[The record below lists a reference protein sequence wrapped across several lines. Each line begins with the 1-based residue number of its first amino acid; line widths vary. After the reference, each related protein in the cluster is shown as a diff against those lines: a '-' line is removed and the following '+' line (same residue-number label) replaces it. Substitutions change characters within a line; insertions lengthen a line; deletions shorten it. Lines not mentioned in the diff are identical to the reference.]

1 MIKTIIVNLISNA
14 IKYSH
19 RDNQVNILI
28 KNYPHDDRFIQISVQ
43 DFGIGIKKHDIDSIF
58 CVKTSTSLSGTD
70 KEPGIGLGLI
80 LCKEF
85 ITKHNCDI

>member
-1 MIKTIIVNLISNA
+1 MVKTIIVNLVSNA

-28 KNYPHDDRFIQISVQ
+28 KNYNYDNRYLIVSVQ
-43 DFGIGIKKHDIDSIF
+43 DYGIGIKKSDLEGIFDVKKNSSID
-58 CVKTSTSLSGTD
+58 GTD

-85 ITKHNCDI
+85 ITKHNCEI